1 MFIHMYIY
9 ITRLYIYIYVYIYTH
24 TLQYNCMVLLSGPM
38 AVGGEGVRLFA
49 SESYEKR
56 LKAKALKIRTGFW
69 RMLESSSK
77 GVIV

>member
-1 MFIHMYIY
+1 M
-9 ITRLYIYIYVYIYTH
+9 YIYTH

-49 SESYEKR
+49 SESYEKQ